1 MANGS
6 AHTRAVKMAQ
16 DDLRK
21 VIDSFKNEPPFM
33 AEEISARTRARRA
46 RIEQAPAD
54 IRGLLDRGY
63 SQEFVLRLLDAQE
76 G

>member
-1 MANGS
+1 MAS
-6 AHTRAVKMAQ
+6 PHTRAVKMAQ
-16 DDLRK
+16 DDLKK
-21 VIDSFKNEPPFM
+21 VIDSFKEQPPFM
-33 AEEISARTRARRA
+33 AEDVSKRTEARRA

-76 G
+76 EG